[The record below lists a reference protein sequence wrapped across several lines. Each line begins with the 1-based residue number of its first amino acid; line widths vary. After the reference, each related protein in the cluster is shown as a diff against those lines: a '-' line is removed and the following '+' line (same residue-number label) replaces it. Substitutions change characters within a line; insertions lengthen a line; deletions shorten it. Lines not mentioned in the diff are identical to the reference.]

1 MSVVEVVR
9 KSWVERDELPPLHAA
24 SWVGLAMAVVTLA
37 LVLFTL
43 FGRGLLA
50 DAGGETIFFQGW
62 CVLYAAGLAWGWW
75 RMRPRADVLGSFVL
89 SISGLLFQG
98 VSYLLLWGGLAGV
111 FGDHG
116 GRDGDG
122 SSGLSALALGVLL
135 AFAGL
140 FVVGPVFG
148 CIALFATR
156 RGGWM
161 FAAQLLGL
169 GGSLVLA
176 LLG

>member
-9 KSWVERDELPPLHAA
+9 KSWAGRDELPPLHAA
-24 SWVGLAMAVVTLA
+24 SWVGLAMAVITLA
-37 LVLFTL
+37 LVLFTF
-43 FGRGLLA
+43 FGRGLLG
-50 DAGGETIFFQGW
+50 DLNGETIFFQGW

-89 SISGLLFQG
+89 STSGLLFQG
-98 VSYLLLWGGLAGV
+98 FSYLLLWGGLAGV
-111 FGDHG
+111 LGEDAS
-116 GRDGDG
+116 RAGDG
-122 SSGLSALALGVLL
+122 SSDLSALALGVTL

-156 RGGWM
+156 RGVWM
-161 FAAQLLGL
+161 FAAQLFGL